1 MDAVTA
7 EVSQNIEAE
16 KDKPKN
22 DKEKEAVRGDAISQT
37 ENDIV
42 SSLEAPVD
50 LPRSQCSPHP
60 IDQTIQKQGRD
71 FHELLQLFKQTNTE
85 PLSSF
90 IMQTPTHK
98 SITTIEPSQKEATKQ
113 GNQRESPR
121 LKEKGTK
128 GKPVLKL
135 AQDLVAKRRGVLQDN
150 QNLEGMTLQKYLDMY
165 KKPLS
170 DDSMEAIKKLAE
182 IAEED
187 KKKKKKAK
195 KDKLKEV
202 KKSKKASPDGG
213 VEEA

>member
-1 MDAVTA
+1 MR
-7 EVSQNIEAE
+7 
-16 KDKPKN
+16 
-22 DKEKEAVRGDAISQT
+22 VR
-37 ENDIV
+37 V
-42 SSLEAPVD
+42 
-50 LPRSQCSPHP
+50 
-60 IDQTIQKQGRD
+60 
-71 FHELLQLFKQTNTE
+71 LF
-85 PLSSF
+85 L
-90 IMQTPTHK
+90 THK